1 MKKLGIFCMS
11 LCTIIALST
20 GLFADQT
27 EDYAVSVTFPPG
39 DPTSYEIYDNET
51 LGAVITS
58 IPLDANGVLLGTDIK
73 NTVGKV
79 YIQINSGDDDSWALS
94 TCTKNT
100 VISEPLLVRDGDSS
114 KTVIWKYRNHT
125 IFGKDTDP
133 VGTSIP
139 SGDWIS
145 TSPTVK
151 YKYFVN
157 SPSGCSAIPTGSKQY
172 AEIATNAYTSVDRIQ
187 ITFGIDFSSG
197 SRSGLYGTTV
207 EYELLTN

>member
-11 LCTIIALST
+11 LCTVVAMST

-39 DPTSYEIYDNET
+39 PSTSYEIYDNET
-51 LGAVITS
+51 LGAVLTS
-58 IPLDANGVLLGTDIK
+58 IPLDPNGVILGTDIRT
-73 NTVGKV
+73 TVGKV
-79 YIQINSGDDDSWALS
+79 YIQINRGDDDSWALS

-100 VISEPLLVRDGDSS
+100 VISAPLLVRDGDSS

-139 SGDWIS
+139 IGDWEGAS
-145 TSPTVK
+145 LK

-157 SPSGCSAIPTGSKQY
+157 SPSGCSAIPTGSKDY
-172 AEIATNAYTSVDRIQ
+172 AEIATSAYTGADRIQ
-187 ITFGIDFSSG
+187 ITFAVDFSS
-197 SRSGLYGTTV
+197 SNRSGLYGTTV